1 MPGFNRE
8 MLALA
13 RESRCLTQSEFAADV
28 GISQAEISKF
38 ENGVKVPSEL
48 QVEKLAHRL
57 EYEVGFFFLDESIR
71 AFGSGCV
78 YHRKRK
84 SATQAKLTHLLATVN
99 VKRIQVKQLLK
110 SVETRAGNLFERLDV
125 DEYKGGPQEI
135 ARAVRALW
143 QLPPGP
149 VQNLIRVIEDSGG
162 IVIQC
167 DFGTNKVD
175 ALSQWLPGYPPIFLV
190 NSAIPTDRMRFTLSH
205 EVGHIIMHRTP
216 TENMERE
223 ADVFAAEFLMP
234 ERDIR
239 PQLGYIDI
247 PRLAALKPYW
257 RVAMSALL
265 YRASELGTVDERR
278 KSYLWFLMGKSG
290 YRTHEPVEIA
300 PEEPTSLKELIQVHK
315 NSLHYGDADLDKTL
329 LERGAFAAL
338 RSGTGGPSLRLVG
351 K

>member
-1 MPGFNRE
+1 VPVFNRE

-13 RESRCLTQSEFAADV
+13 RESRGLTQAAFAADI

-38 ENGVKVPSEL
+38 ENGIKTPDDA
-48 QVEKLAHRL
+48 QIRKIAGRL
-57 EYEVGFFFLDESIR
+57 EYDLDFFFLDESIR

-84 SATQAKLTHLLATVN
+84 SATDAKLAHLLATVN
-99 VKRIQVKQLLK
+99 VKRIQVKQLMK
-110 SVETRAGNLFERLDV
+110 SVESRNGQAFARLDV
-125 DEYKGGPQEI
+125 DEYKGGPEEV
-135 ARAVRALW
+135 ARALRALW

-149 VQNLIRVIEDSGG
+149 IQNLLRVIEDAGG
-162 IVIQC
+162 IVIKC

-190 NSAIPTDRMRFTLSH
+190 NAAIPTDRMRFTLSH
-205 EVGHIIMHRTP
+205 EVGHITMHRTP
-216 TENMERE
+216 TDNMERE
-223 ADVFAAEFLMP
+223 ADRFAAEFLMP

-239 PQLGYIDI
+239 PHLGYVDI
-247 PRLAALKPYW
+247 PRLAAMKPYW

-265 YRASELGTVDERR
+265 YRASELGTIDDRR

-290 YRTHEPVEIA
+290 YRTHEPVEIP
-300 PEEPTSLKELIQVHK
+300 PEDPTLLRELIDFHRRSLNYGEKEL
-315 NSLHYGDADLDKTL
+315 DKVL
-329 LERGAFAAL
+329 LEPGAFAGL
-338 RSGTGGPSLRLVG
+338 RNRSTPTNLRIVG